1 MPEQISS
8 LSQWDLV
15 ALQRQRD
22 DLRVVNTD
30 KLLMSFLANFSLSH
44 LYFNDYKLFLQV

>member
-15 ALQRQRD
+15 ALQRQID
-22 DLRVVNTD
+22 DLRAVNTG

-44 LYFNDYKLFLQV
+44 LYF